1 MKAVICNKY
10 GSPDNLTIGEV
21 EKPAPTKNEVLI
33 KIHVSTVT
41 TGDCRIINF
50 DWPYWFWIPGR
61 LMFGITKPR
70 RKTPG
75 WELAGE
81 IESIGSNI
89 SNLKKGDFVFGY
101 TEGMSFG
108 GTNAEYKSISASRL
122 VKINPS
128 EIDPEKAAVLPI
140 GGLTALS
147 LLRKAKL
154 VPGQKVLIYGASGSV
169 GTFAIQIA
177 KLFGAEVT
185 AVCSQKNHELV
196 KSLGADKVINYTKED
211 FTKNGIKYDAIF
223 DTVSKISFIKVR
235 RSITE
240 AGVYLTVDWP
250 LYHALLAALT
260 GKQKLFVGMVDE
272 NINDMIYLKK
282 LVQEGKLNPFIDKSY
297 SLDEAVE
304 AYKYVSTGRKRGNIV
319 IKIPDR
325 Y

>member
-1 MKAVICNKY
+1 
-10 GSPDNLTIGEV
+10 
-21 EKPAPTKNEVLI
+21 
-33 KIHVSTVT
+33 
-41 TGDCRIINF
+41 
-50 DWPYWFWIPGR
+50 
-61 LMFGITKPR
+61 MFGITKPR

-81 IESIGSNI
+81 VESIGSNV
-89 SNLKKGDFVFGY
+89 SNLKEGDFVFGY
-101 TEGMSFG
+101 TKGMSFG

-128 EIDPEKAAVLPI
+128 EINPEKAVVLPI
-140 GGLTALS
+140 GGGTALY

-196 KSLGADKVINYTKED
+196 KSLGADKVINYVKED
-211 FTKNGIKYDAIF
+211 FTKSGIKYDAIF
-223 DTVSKISFIKVR
+223 DTVSKISFTKVR
-235 RSITE
+235 KSLTE
-240 AGVYLTVDWP
+240 SGVYLTVDLP
-250 LYHALLAALT
+250 LHHALLATLT

-272 NINDMIYLKK
+272 NINDMIYLKN

-319 IKIPDR
+319 IKILE
-325 Y
+325 

>member
-10 GSPDNLTIGEV
+10 GSPGNLKIGEV
-21 EKPAPTKNEVLI
+21 DKPTPTKNEVLV

-41 TGDCRIINF
+41 TGDCRIIKF

-81 IESIGSNI
+81 IESIGSNVT
-89 SNLKKGDFVFGY
+89 NLKKGNFVFGY

-108 GTNAEYKSISASRL
+108 GTNTEYKSISASRL

-140 GGLTALS
+140 GGLTALY

-177 KLFGAEVT
+177 KLFGVEVT

-196 KSLGADKVINYTKED
+196 KSLGADEVIDYRKDD
-211 FTKNGIKYDAIF
+211 FTKNGIRYDAIF
-223 DTVSKISFIKVR
+223 DTVSKISFAKVR

-240 AGVYLTVDWP
+240 SGSYLTVDWP
-250 LYHALLAALT
+250 LHHVLLAAFT
-260 GKQKLFVGMVDE
+260 GKQKIFVGMVDE
-272 NINDMIYLKK
+272 NINDMIYLMN

-304 AYKYVSTGRKRGNIV
+304 AYKYVSTGRKRGNVV
-319 IKIPDR
+319 IKTI
-325 Y
+325 